1 MLYSGTIL
9 AVNNIVGYFAQLKL
23 NKLAYYAINAYFY
36 GCILGRLAGFARD
49 LHANLRS
56 QYKGHSIKIIR
67 PQKWIYLRC
76 SVTMKIAPNLSPAK
90 RAPKFED
97 GSSLRIPSLQ
107 ILNQDGSVIAGAT
120 VPDLSR
126 AQATK
131 IYSDMLYIRM
141 LDERMQSAQRQG
153 RLSFYMTC
161 TGEEASVA
169 GTIAAFQP
177 QDMAMAQY
185 REHLVLRYRGFTTA
199 QFMNQL
205 FGNLDDLGKGRQMP
219 VHYGSRE
226 LNIMTISS
234 PLATQIP
241 QASGY
246 AYGQKL
252 KGKDACTLCYFGE
265 GAASEGDFHAGL
277 NMAAV
282 LNCPVVFVVRNNGY
296 AISTSCAEQFAT
308 DGIAPRGPGYGIKT
322 IRVDGND
329 ILAVYAASV
338 EARRIATQEQRP
350 VFIETMSYRLGAHS
364 TSDDPSGY
372 RSKQEEQIW
381 RDKDPIQR
389 MKNWLIAQRW
399 WTEESDTDLQK
410 SYRTEILAELKL
422 AEQRDKPPL
431 GDLITD
437 VYKSVP
443 THLLEQFQEL
453 ETHIAKYPDHY
464 SV

>member
-1 MLYSGTIL
+1 M
-9 AVNNIVGYFAQLKL
+9 
-23 NKLAYYAINAYFY
+23 
-36 GCILGRLAGFARD
+36 R
-49 LHANLRS
+49 
-56 QYKGHSIKIIR
+56 IKIAENIS
-67 PQKWIYLRC
+67 L
-76 SVTMKIAPNLSPAK
+76 TK
-90 RAPKFED
+90 RAPDFQD
-97 GSSLRIPSLQ
+97 GSSIEIPSLQ
-107 ILNQDGSVIAGAT
+107 ILNQDGSVAAGAT

-126 AQATK
+126 DQAKK
-131 IYSDMLYIRM
+131 IYSDMLYTRM
-141 LDERMQSAQRQG
+141 LDERMQGAQRQG
-153 RLSFYMTC
+153 RLSFYLTC
-161 TGEEASVA
+161 TGEEAAVA

-177 QDMAMAQY
+177 QDMVMAQY
-185 REHLVLRYRGFTTA
+185 REQVAMRYRGFTTA

-205 FGNLDDLGKGRQMP
+205 FSSAEDLGKGRMMP

-241 QASGY
+241 QAAGY

-282 LNCPVVFVVRNNGY
+282 LNSPVVFVVRNNGY
-296 AISTSCAEQFAT
+296 AISTPCSEQFAS
-308 DGIAPRGPGYGIKT
+308 DGIAPRGLGYGIKT

-329 ILAVYAASV
+329 ILAVYAASA

-350 VFIETMSYRLGAHS
+350 VLIETMSYRLGAHS

-372 RSKQEEQIW
+372 RSKEEEQEW

-399 WTEESDTDLQK
+399 WDEESDSDLQK
-410 SYRTEILAELKL
+410 SYRIEILAELKL

-431 GDLITD
+431 GDMITD
-437 VYKSVP
+437 IYKTVP
-443 THLLEQFQEL
+443 SHLFEQFQAL
-453 ETHIAKYPDHY
+453 EAHIAKYPDRY
-464 SV
+464 SA